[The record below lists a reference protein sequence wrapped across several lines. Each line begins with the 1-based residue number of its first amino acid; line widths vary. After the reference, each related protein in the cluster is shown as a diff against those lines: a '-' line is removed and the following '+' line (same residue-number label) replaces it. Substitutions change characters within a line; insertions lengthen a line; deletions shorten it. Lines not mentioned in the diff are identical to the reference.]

1 MAVARLPQNN
11 GFRFVWAPVVL
22 GVQYEGF
29 LPHSQW
35 QLCECQ
41 WTAADGINPYHGQLW
56 RIVQLELSFGSRQH
70 HSLAMSPVCEKFNTD
85 VGTGKT
91 CLWSGVWFASVPHF
105 RCIDTDGLWSLFSS
119 CGDDVSC
126 VSMPAWIATCQLVAS
141 SGCIW
146 FWIRGLL
153 WVRIVG
159 IVRPVISIGIRRP
172 GQRMVEGGVKVFRN
186 SDLDIEWTRVA
197 DRV

>member
-1 MAVARLPQNN
+1 MEVASLPQNT
-11 GFRFVWAPVVL
+11 GFWFVWAPVVL
-22 GVQYEGF
+22 GLQYKDF

-41 WTAADGINPYHGQLW
+41 WTAADGINPYHRQLW
-56 RIVQLELSFGSRQH
+56 RIAWLELSFGSQGH
-70 HSLAMSPVCEKFNTD
+70 HSLATSQVCEKFNTD

-91 CLWSGVWFASVPHF
+91 CLWSGVWFANVPHF
-105 RCIDTDGLWSLFSS
+105 ICIDTDGLWSLSNR
-119 CGDDVSC
+119 CGGD
-126 VSMPAWIATCQLVAS
+126 MS

-153 WVRIVG
+153 WVWIVG
-159 IVRPVISIGIRRP
+159 IVRPIIGIRRP

-186 SDLDIEWTRVA
+186 SDLDIEVA